1 MGEQAV
7 ALAKAVQYQSAGTV
21 ANAAVEGVAASP
33 NGGVIW
39 SPGHT
44 ADLLVAYLGSPRE
57 ESMQRIVGLVMMCA
71 VAWAAHATDLNW
83 SEPVF
88 DGRLQT
94 AGGKGGIP
102 HVEIRLPDG
111 TWRIVGSRQESL
123 PGRKR
128 VVAVSSD
135 DGGASWVDLATI
147 VEDGT
152 DHLDLGDG
160 TMFYDTVS
168 QPPVLL
174 YVYRRHVVP
183 PSGAQRYYSIRVSAS
198 LDHGATWFHHS
209 IVHEIRPPSSRV
221 TTGLWTPS
229 LFRTLGPTGMLQ
241 CVFDDG
247 DRPDALTPPG
257 NVNQGQWSYVR
268 RWDEAQKAWIPRSLA
283 AQSPDGRI
291 SAEAARTVLRLGT
304 PGHLWSPV
312 ESSVGQAPH
321 RALAI
326 RFTESWNSGASW
338 SLTRT
343 ADAGWTDIG
352 QEAGP
357 FLHAK
362 PPEVPG
368 YPGLHY
374 DWSWPLAVRLPVTP
388 LSHDGMVVVVFR
400 SDEDLPPHE
409 APSVTGGGGGN
420 TTTVDKKLFSLFSED
435 LALTWHKARVS
446 HDLILDHGVVA
457 LHDGSVLIGY
467 SAKGYVPRRYVV
479 RRGTLSR

>member
-1 MGEQAV
+1 MQRWV
-7 ALAKAVQYQSAGTV
+7 AMVLLCAAACAGR
-21 ANAAVEGVAASP
+21 A
-33 NGGVIW
+33 
-39 SPGHT
+39 
-44 ADLLVAYLGSPRE
+44 ADL
-57 ESMQRIVGLVMMCA
+57 
-71 VAWAAHATDLNW
+71 HW

-94 AGGKGGIP
+94 VGSKAGIP
-102 HVEIRLPDG
+102 HVEIRLPNG
-111 TWRIVGSRQESL
+111 TWRIVGSRQESQ

-128 VVAVSSD
+128 VVAVSSA

-147 VEDGT
+147 VEDSS

-160 TMFYDTVS
+160 SMFHDTVS
-168 QPPVLL
+168 QPSVLY

-183 PSGAQRYYSIRVSAS
+183 PEGGQRYYSIRVSAS

-209 IVHEIRPPSSRV
+209 IVHEIRPPSGRV

-229 LFRTLGPTGMLQ
+229 LFRTLGPSGMLQ

-268 RWDEAQKAWIPRSLA
+268 RWDDTQKAWAPRSLA

-291 SAEAARTVLRLGT
+291 SAEAARTVLRLGA

-326 RFTESWNSGASW
+326 RFSESWNSGASW

-343 ADAGWTDIG
+343 ADPGWTDVG
-352 QEAGP
+352 QETSP
-357 FLHAK
+357 FLHTK

-368 YPGLHY
+368 HPGLHY
-374 DWSWPLAVRLPVTP
+374 DWSWPLAVRLPDTQV
-388 LSHDGMVVVVFR
+388 SDDGMVVVVFR
-400 SDEDLPPHE
+400 SDEDLPPE
-409 APSVTGGGGGN
+409 QAPSVIGGGGN

-435 LALTWHKARVS
+435 GGARVWRKARVS
-446 HDLILDHGVVA
+446 DDLILDHGVVA
-457 LHDGSVLIGY
+457 LHDGSVLLGY
-467 SAKGYVPRRYVV
+467 SAKGHVPRRYVLRLGRV
-479 RRGTLSR
+479 NR